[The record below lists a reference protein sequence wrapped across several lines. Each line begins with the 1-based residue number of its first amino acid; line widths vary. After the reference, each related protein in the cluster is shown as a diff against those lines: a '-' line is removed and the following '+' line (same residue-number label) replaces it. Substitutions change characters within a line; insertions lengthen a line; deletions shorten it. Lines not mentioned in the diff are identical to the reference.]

1 MENLEKILSEH
12 PFFEGIEK
20 AYLDILVGCAS
31 NVRFEAGAYLGREG
45 EDATSFFLIRKGKV
59 ALEIRTPQRP
69 PLVILTLEDG
79 DILGFSWLVPPHL
92 WRFDMRAVE
101 PVRALALD
109 GRCLRRKCDE
119 NHDLGYELLKRF
131 AYVVDNRLQA
141 TRLQLLDVY
150 AAARS

>member
-20 AYLDILVGCAS
+20 AYLDILAGCAS

-92 WRFDMRAVE
+92 WRFDMRAVA

-109 GRCLRRKCDE
+109 GRCLRRKCNE

>member
-12 PFFEGIEK
+12 PFFDGIDK
-20 AYLDILVGCAS
+20 TYLDILTGCAR
-31 NVRFEAGAYLGREG
+31 NVHFEAGAYLGREG

-92 WRFDMRAVE
+92 WRFDMRAVGS
-101 PVRALALD
+101 VRALALD
-109 GRCLRRKCDE
+109 GRCLRGKCEE

-150 AAARS
+150 AAARA